1 MVNFGPF
8 KGLLLKEGDE
18 IKLKDVPEG
27 SAIVKFVI
35 YELKVITPD
44 GKSYKLLCDDEDM
57 KEVFDGFKE

>member
-27 SAIVKFVI
+27 SAIVELVT
-35 YELKVITPD
+35 YELKVITPE
-44 GKSYKLLCDDEDM
+44 GKSYRLKYDDQDM